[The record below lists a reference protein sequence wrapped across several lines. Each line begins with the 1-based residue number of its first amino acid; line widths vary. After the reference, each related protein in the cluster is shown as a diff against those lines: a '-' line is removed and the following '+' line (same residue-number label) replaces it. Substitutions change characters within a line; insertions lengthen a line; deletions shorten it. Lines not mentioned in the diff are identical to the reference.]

1 MDSDKLSIGRSAANA
16 SMLGCRKTGRLQR
29 KIKNNDGLIFLK
41 YQEQK

>member
-1 MDSDKLSIGRSAANA
+1 MDWGKLSIGRGAANA
-16 SMLGCRKTGRLQR
+16 SMLGIRKTGWLLR